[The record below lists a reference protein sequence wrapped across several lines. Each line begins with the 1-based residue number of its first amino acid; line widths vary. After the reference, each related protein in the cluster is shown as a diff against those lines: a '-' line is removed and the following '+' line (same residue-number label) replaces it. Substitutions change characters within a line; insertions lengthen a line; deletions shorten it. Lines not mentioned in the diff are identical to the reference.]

1 MEVLTLGIMTESVFY
16 DKHFELLES
25 LVYVEHCCCSTITLK
40 KFEQLKIRTIKTE
53 YVTSICS
60 RASQTHNVLTRV
72 SKYMSLQTRCSLMES
87 FITSQFNYCPIVWM
101 CHSRSLNN
109 KVNRIHESALH
120 IVYQGFQS
128 SFSALLVKDNSF
140 TIHQKICNY

>member
-16 DKHFELLES
+16 DKHFWAFGIFGLCGTLL
-25 LVYVEHCCCSTITLK
+25 LFYDHFK
-40 KFEQLKIRTIKTE
+40 KIRTIKTE

-72 SKYMSLQTRCSLMES
+72 SKYMSLQTRYSLMES
-87 FITSQFNYCPIVWM
+87 FITSQFNYCSIVWM